1 MTISVIRRYTDE
13 DAVAVTKAA
22 NRFCRRHA
30 IENVPDYFGAVNI
43 ENHIDAVS
51 QSDPQEAST
60 LARLWRRCF
69 CRAVGLPYDRRLTV
83 MAGHLGYAI
92 D

>member
-1 MTISVIRRYTDE
+1 MTISVFRRYTNDNAIE
-13 DAVAVTKAA
+13 VEKAA
-22 NRFCRRHA
+22 DRFCRRHA
-30 IENVPDYFGAVNI
+30 VENDPDYIGEVNI
-43 ENHIDAVS
+43 ECHIDAVS

-60 LARLWRRCF
+60 LARLWMRCF